1 MGNFLLRQIFC
12 GNVSFGL
19 SVKMWYNNKKQCFEA
34 GDPMSAVGGRQ
45 YQDSVFRMYFN
56 NTERL
61 RELAG
66 VLHGCVY
73 AVEEPLE
80 IVTLEGTF
88 LSQVKN
94 DVSFLLAGRYL
105 VFLEHQSTMN
115 HNMALRCLYQ
125 GTLCKKENSA
135 AGAGVSR
142 VLYGRG
148 Q

>member
-1 MGNFLLRQIFC
+1 
-12 GNVSFGL
+12 
-19 SVKMWYNNKKQCFEA
+19 
-34 GDPMSAVGGRQ
+34 MSTAGGRQ

-66 VLHGCVY
+66 ALHGCVY

-80 IVTLEGTF
+80 IVTLEGSF

-105 VFLEHQSTMN
+105 VFLEHQSTPN
-115 HNMALRCLYQ
+115 GNMPLRCSEEHCAQ
-125 GTLCKKENSA
+125 GTLRKKENSA